1 MPPRVML
8 QDIIEAIDLPNRDWK
23 SYLNRE
29 TGAIVTVMD
38 DMAMGPD
45 GEVDP
50 ADGSRS
56 QILSQ
61 VERGQRLLGPPME
74 GYWRL
79 SRTMLSVFMTNSSSW
94 STGLPFVM
102 RVLSHSPHTSEFSP
116 SDRGKTGPS
125 SSSPSAS

>member
-61 VERGQRLLGPPME
+61 VVNACLVPRWKATGGCRGPCCPCL
-74 GYWRL
+74 
-79 SRTMLSVFMTNSSSW
+79 
-94 STGLPFVM
+94 
-102 RVLSHSPHTSEFSP
+102 
-116 SDRGKTGPS
+116 
-125 SSSPSAS
+125 